1 MALEKLGKVFKL
13 SSVDEERD
21 VCTQDEE
28 TVREVY
34 SMLIKKSALD
44 AFDHIRLAHT
54 ETQLLAARPKDFK
67 PAPPPPVKT
76 RKEIE
81 ASMYTI
87 TEDHKIVQG
96 PVKPTRVQMARDV
109 FQPFYT
115 LPTMTLAEVADIEMA
130 MALTPQV
137 PEPEKDDDVM
147 DEAQEMKDRLWD
159 DWKDMNPR
167 GSGNKMANIG

>member
-1 MALEKLGKVFKL
+1 MALEKLSKVFKL
-13 SSVDEERD
+13 SSVDEELD

-28 TVREVY
+28 TVRDVY

-44 AFDHIRLAHT
+44 AFDHVRLAHT
-54 ETQLLAARPKDFK
+54 EAQLLATRPKDFK
-67 PAPPPPVKT
+67 SAPPPVRT

-81 ASMYTI
+81 SSMYTI
-87 TEDHKIVQG
+87 TEDYRIVQG
-96 PVKPTRVQMARDV
+96 PVKPSRVQMARDV

-130 MALTPQV
+130 MALTPQA
-137 PEPEKDDDVM
+137 PESEKDEDVV

-159 DWKDMNPR
+159 DWKDLNPR